1 MAHCG
6 HKIEFL
12 TENKKDVK
20 LTLYKEM
27 FVIRKVLYCYK
38 GLYTVSLSSIKH

>member
-12 TENKKDVK
+12 SETTKDVK

-38 GLYTVSLSSIKH
+38 GLCTVSLSSIKH